1 MVVKLEGKVDGQ
13 TIIFER
19 KSEGDVWVSTIP
31 PKISGIYIVELTAT
45 DDAGNVAYCA
55 KYIITV
61 DIEALYVRLEP
72 FDKNAITGKENF
84 IAKVIP
90 DNYKTTIKVGD
101 SQ

>member
-13 TIIFER
+13 VIIFER
-19 KSEGDVWVSTIP
+19 ESEGDVWKSTIP
-31 PKISGIYIVELTAT
+31 KRMNGIYIVELTAT

-61 DIEALYVRLEP
+61 DVEALYVRLEP

-84 IAKVIP
+84 YAKVLP
-90 DNYKTTIKVGD
+90 SRFKTIIKVGD